1 MNKHHIARTAAML
14 GIALAGWSGLV
25 GHGAQAASIGTLL
38 GDPRISGLI
47 KPGELEEA
55 KRDLTGKFANPLILR
70 VDPDS
75 YGREVMRIG
84 LWLREQQPA
93 IKLRGHCVG
102 ACAWFMLDSG
112 RSLEVDKDSVIAFG
126 MLPELWASVSEQ
138 LDAGALSIDDD
149 RSSASVAS
157 FKAKFPEKIWTA
169 SAELR
174 EARRTQARTP
184 EWIQQFVEGVTSFN
198 VTQAV
203 HDDDTYRMQFSS
215 TRERCTWWVPDAEG
229 LRQLGLNV
237 PGYSPPSPARA
248 AKVLGVSK
256 KSIYIG
262 PALRK
267 PLAEPLCEGD
277 PDFKLKLPRI

>member
-1 MNKHHIARTAAML
+1 MNMHHIARVAGML
-14 GIALAGWSGLV
+14 GLALAGIAGP
-25 GHGAQAASIGTLL
+25 GAQAASIGTLL

-93 IKLRGHCVG
+93 IKMRGNCVG

-112 RSLEVDKDSVIAFG
+112 RSLEIDKGSVIAFG
-126 MLPELWASVSEQ
+126 MLPELWATLGEQ

-157 FKAKFPEKIWTA
+157 FKSKFPEAIWAA

-174 EARRTQARTP
+174 EARRTRARVP
-184 EWIQQFVEGVTSFN
+184 EYIQQFIEGSTSLG
-198 VTQAV
+198 VSQAV
-203 HDDDTYRMQFSS
+203 HDDDSFRLTFRFS
-215 TRERCTWWVPDAEG
+215 RERCAWWVPDAEG

-237 PGYSPPSPARA
+237 PGYTPPSPARA
-248 AKVLGVSK
+248 AKVLGVSEK
-256 KSIYIG
+256 AIYIG
-262 PALRK
+262 PALQK

-277 PDFKLKLPRI
+277 PDFKIKLPRV